1 MDLWGGLRSVF
12 LSIWGFGWDERLM
25 LVDCQGEWQ
34 KAPSGINQTLKLKLL
49 SEEGVRF
56 TEEGRLIEG
65 WRGGWDAFKV
75 E

>member
-1 MDLWGGLRSVF
+1 
-12 LSIWGFGWDERLM
+12 
-25 LVDCQGEWQ
+25 
-34 KAPSGINQTLKLKLL
+34 LKLKLL